1 MRVIRSDEGETT
13 ERTGQPIFRGQVWG
27 RNLTSS
33 EEGAQLNSTIVQFA
47 AGARTNLHTHS
58 GDQFLYVVSGI
69 GKVGTAEEEHIVA
82 TGDTIL
88 IPAGEPHWHGAAG
101 TGSPMA
107 HITVQHAGSQTE
119 VLE

>member
-1 MRVIRSDEGETT
+1 MQVIRSDEGETT
-13 ERTGQPIFRGQVWG
+13 ERTGQAIFRGQVWG

-33 EEGAQLNSTIVQFA
+33 EEGAQLNSTVVHFA
-47 AGARTNLHTHS
+47 VGARTNLHTHS
-58 GDQFLYVVSGI
+58 GDQFLYVISGM
-69 GKVGTAEEEHIVA
+69 GKVGTTEDEHVVT

-88 IPAGEPHWHGAAG
+88 IPAGEPHWHGAAD

-107 HITVQHAGSQTE
+107 HLTVQHASSQTE